1 MRCHIQAMAASCCNQ
16 GVDPHLR
23 DHRET
28 QLADDK
34 HCKGVGLCEIC
45 DEYERLVAVV
55 DTALDVKP
63 FELSPLDVIDGPAP
77 PMWSANEQA
86 FWDRARDQ
94 HVTLAKAA
102 KMKPVRKGLLTDGCR
117 GQANV
122 RWAERYAKI
131 PDGPSVGQPF
141 RMLEFQR
148 DTR

>member
-1 MRCHIQAMAASCCNQ
+1 M
-16 GVDPHLR
+16 
-23 DHRET
+23 
-28 QLADDK
+28 
-34 HCKGVGLCEIC
+34 
-45 DEYERLVAVV
+45 
-55 DTALDVKP
+55 
-63 FELSPLDVIDGPAP
+63 SPLDVIDAPAP

-141 RMLEFQR
+141 RLLEFQR

>member
-16 GVDPHLR
+16 GLDPHLR

-55 DTALDVKP
+55 DNAPDVKP
-63 FELSPLDVIDGPAP
+63 FELSPLDVIDAPAP

-94 HVTLAKAA
+94 HVT
-102 KMKPVRKGLLTDGCR
+102 PRR
-117 GQANV
+117 
-122 RWAERYAKI
+122 RR
-131 PDGPSVGQPF
+131 
-141 RMLEFQR
+141 
-148 DTR
+148 